1 MNKRS
6 YNIFFHLHT
15 VTGIV
20 ISVLLYVIFFA
31 GSFSFF
37 LNEIIAWE
45 RNDSVGHSEKFGL
58 NVDATLD
65 TLATRY
71 NLSGRNI
78 NFHKHAEEKRFSVSL
93 SAPRDTLLGKEGAYF
108 SLDPKT
114 YKHYPY
120 EQSYSLGEFLYRLH
134 FFAQIP
140 YPAGYYLSGFT
151 ALFFLFAILTGI
163 LVHWKKII
171 SNFYLFR
178 PWEKLKTVWT
188 DAHTVLG
195 TIGLPFQVVY
205 AVTGAFFMINILLV
219 IPSLMV
225 LYDGDQKKF
234 YDDLGYGQP
243 EFAYE
248 NKHLAEHGSL
258 NGLVDR
264 GEVLWKN
271 FQVTEVSIYNYG
283 DQSMHLAVGGELDHA
298 TKFTGFGEVTYKVS
312 TLEAVAKKDP
322 YEATAYLDGV
332 KGALYHLHFGDY
344 GGYAV
349 KGISFLLG
357 LITCF
362 VIITG
367 ILIWLEARTK
377 KSVPEKEKRFNRWV
391 GHIYLSL
398 CLTMYPVTAA
408 AFLVT
413 KLLPPN
419 LDDVRLTLLYS
430 TYFGSWLVSA
440 VFFAWKRDNYFIN
453 KYTLLAGAVIGSLVP
468 IFNGI
473 GTGKWPWV
481 TFRDG
486 HTDIFVVDMLWI
498 LISVAAFYSVLRL
511 RKTTLAKQTS
521 DVLLQEE
528 AAVGAE

>member
-1 MNKRS
+1 MSKRS
-6 YNIFFHLHT
+6 YNVFFHLHT

-45 RNDSVGHSEKFGL
+45 RNASAGHSEKFGL

-71 NLSGRNI
+71 NLASRDI
-78 NFHKHAEEKRFSVSL
+78 HFHKHAEEKRFSVSL
-93 SAPRDTLLGKEGAYF
+93 SAPKDTLLGKEPAYF
-108 SLDPKT
+108 YLDPET
-114 YKHYPY
+114 YKDYTY

-140 YPAGYYLSGFT
+140 YPAGYYISGFT

-163 LVHWKKII
+163 LVHWKKIV
-171 SNFYLFR
+171 SNFYVFR

-234 YDDLGYGQP
+234 YDDLGYGEA

-248 NKHLAEHGSL
+248 HKTLAEHGSL

-264 GEVLWKN
+264 GENLWKN
-271 FQVTEVSIYNYG
+271 FQVTEVEVHNYG
-283 DQSMHLAVGGELDHA
+283 DQGMHVVVGGELEHA
-298 TKFTGFGEVTYKVS
+298 TKFTGFGEVVYKVS
-312 TLEAVAKKDP
+312 TQAQVSQKDP
-322 YEATAYLDGV
+322 YAATTYLDGV

-357 LITCF
+357 LVTCF

-377 KSVPEKEKRFNRWV
+377 KSVPEKDRRFNQWV
-391 GHIYLSL
+391 GHIYLAL

-408 AFLVT
+408 VFLVT
-413 KLLPPN
+413 KLLPAEMDN
-419 LDDVRLTLLYS
+419 IRMTVLYS
-430 TYFGSWLVSA
+430 SYFGSWLLSSI
-440 VFFAWKRDNYFIN
+440 FFAWRKDNYFIN
-453 KYTLLAGAVIGSLVP
+453 KYTLLSGAAMGVLVP
-468 IFNGI
+468 VVNGI
-473 GTGKWPWV
+473 VTGNWLWV
-481 TFRDG
+481 SFRNG
-486 HTDIFVVDMLWI
+486 QLDIFVVDLLWV
-498 LISVAAFYSVLRL
+498 LISGAAVYAVLRL
-511 RKTTLAKQTS
+511 KKADGVEREAP
-521 DVLLQEE
+521 VAVEE
-528 AAVGAE
+528 EIEVA